1 MIARAAAFVM
11 TCVIAA
17 AAAPQ
22 APPSSFFLG
31 TWRNTSEGPPG
42 GPSWFRVEF
51 RDGKTLVTIEGMPEQ
66 EPTLYRLMSTGSGP
80 RQEKEAAALM
90 VNTDRYLFIVRRA
103 EGGKAIL
110 EMYPKQSGGRGG
122 SGMLGYTAE
131 PFAKD
136 K

>member
-1 MIARAAAFVM
+1 
-11 TCVIAA
+11 
-17 AAAPQ
+17 
-22 APPSSFFLG
+22 
-31 TWRNTSEGPPG
+31 
-42 GPSWFRVEF
+42 
-51 RDGKTLVTIEGMPEQ
+51 MPEQ

-103 EGGKAIL
+103 EAGKAIL
-110 EMYPKQSGGRGG
+110 EMYLKQSGGRGAA
-122 SGMLGYTAE
+122 GMLGYTEE